1 MRSNFLKRYQREIIA
16 LLLGFLFGWLMW
28 KIFPVFRHLENWIG
42 RTYTDR
48 AWTFRQWVTTIF
60 WGFGSAMTYYF
71 WKDQ

>member
-1 MRSNFLKRYQREIIA
+1 
-16 LLLGFLFGWLMW
+16 MW